1 MKRIAKFVS
10 NFSWFLIILF
20 IVFTLF
26 FGYFT
31 KYIKVQAELVT
42 GLPDDL
48 PEVIAYNKVKEIFP
62 SSDII
67 FVILESDSIFSLKYL
82 QKIYD
87 LSEEFLFLSGI
98 KDVLSLASA
107 SKIKGE
113 KEGISII
120 PLMEERPKDEKDVER
135 IKNLVLG
142 DEFFEEMLIGKDKK
156 STGILLILE
165 KNLKEEEIINL
176 YKNIN
181 KIVKKYENPERIF
194 ISGKRVTEALI
205 AEHITKDLRKLFPL
219 SIVVS
224 MILLFFFLGSI
235 RGMILPILTVFL
247 SATWMMGI
255 QGLLKIPIGMES
267 SLLPMLLV
275 AIGTAYGI
283 HLIHQF
289 NEEIKNT
296 QDKKIAVYN
305 TIIKR
310 GNAVLIAGLTTVAG
324 FYSLIT
330 QNIKTIKTFGI
341 LNGSGV
347 LVTLLLSIILIPSF
361 LNILKVKKENK
372 RKIEFFNKFLEN
384 SGIITTKYYHVFLL
398 IAIIFIIFGLLG
410 IPRIKT
416 SSDEIENF
424 DKKSEIRIATE
435 YINKNYFGI
444 TPLTILFETDEEDG
458 FKNPDLLLKI
468 DSIINFTEKI
478 PYVGK
483 SMAISSFIKRLYKA
497 LNQDDSNF
505 YKIPDDKNLVSQLI
519 FLYSM
524 SGDPSDF
531 ESMVTSDFKK
541 ANVTIFIKTSN
552 TQILKEIVK
561 KIEDYSK
568 RIIEKEN
575 IKMSITGNAR
585 LFVIM
590 DNLIVKG
597 QIFSLI
603 SAFILVFLITS
614 IILHSLK
621 AGLLSLIPMFIT
633 VITNFGI
640 MGFFNFALTHSTS
653 IVASI
658 AIGIGIDYA
667 VHYINRM
674 RMYGKEIKD
683 EKELIKKT
691 TKGVGDAIIF
701 NLLTVTFGFFV
712 LLFSSFKGV
721 KEISILIS
729 ITMFLSGFGA
739 IYILPSFFMFIK
751 KLKGG

>member
-1 MKRIAKFVS
+1 MKKIAKFVS

-20 IVFTLF
+20 LIITFLL
-26 FGYFT
+26 GYFT
-31 KYIKVQAELVT
+31 RYIKVQAELVT
-42 GLPDDL
+42 GLPDNL

-62 SSDII
+62 SSDVI
-67 FVILESDSIFSLKYL
+67 FVILESDSIFSVKYL

-87 LSEEFLFLSGI
+87 LTEEFLFLSGI

-120 PLMEERPKDEKDVER
+120 PLMEERPKNEKDVER
-135 IKNLVLG
+135 IKNLVSG
-142 DEFFEEMLIGKDKK
+142 DEFFEQMLIGKDKK

-165 KNLKEEEIINL
+165 KDLKEEEIINL

-181 KIVKKYENPERIF
+181 KIVKKYENPEKIY
-194 ISGKRVTEALI
+194 ISGKRITEALI
-205 AEHITKDLRKLFPL
+205 AEHIIKDLRKLFPI
-219 SIVVS
+219 SIIVS
-224 MILLFFFLGSI
+224 MILLLLFFGSI
-235 RGMILPILTVFL
+235 RGMILPVLTVFL
-247 SATWMMGI
+247 SSTWMMGI

-289 NEEIKNT
+289 NEEIKKIG
-296 QDKKIAVYN
+296 DKKEAVYN

-361 LNILKVKKENK
+361 LNVLKVKKENK
-372 RKIEFFNKFLEN
+372 REIGFFNKFLEN
-384 SGIITTKYYHVFLL
+384 SGILIAKYYYVFLS
-398 IAIIFIIFGLLG
+398 IAILFIIFGFLG

-424 DKKSEIRIATE
+424 DKRSEIRIATE

-444 TPLTILFETDEEDG
+444 TPLTILFETDKEDG

-468 DSIINFTEKI
+468 DSIINFAEKI

-497 LNQDDSNF
+497 LNQDNPEF
-505 YKIPDDKNLVSQLI
+505 YKIPEDKNLISQLI

-541 ANVTIFIKTSN
+541 ANVTIFLKTSN
-552 TQILKEIVK
+552 TEILKEVVK

-568 RIIEKEN
+568 RIIGKEN

-585 LFVIM
+585 LFVVM

-614 IILHSLK
+614 IILHSLR
-621 AGLLSLIPMFIT
+621 AGLLSLIPMFVT

-674 RMYGKEIKD
+674 RIYGKEIKE

-701 NLLTVTFGFFV
+701 NLLTVAFGFMV
-712 LLFSSFKGV
+712 LLLSSFKGV

-751 KLKGG
+751 KLRGG